1 MARILIISPYE
12 PPSDGIAKHTARLVE
27 AWDAAGHTVLV
38 VAPGKRRRIRDATP
52 IGERSRVARIL
63 GLGLSRRTWRD
74 ISSFRPDVLFVQFA
88 IAAVNVNL
96 FSVIGLCRKF
106 KDARVPV
113 IIAFH
118 EPNREY
124 NLLGPMTRS
133 IYRAIARTT
142 DVPIVFSAAGRESL
156 MYNSLFREVVE
167 VPHGT
172 TSVAQISEEDI
183 ARVSNL
189 YKIVKPLVLVL
200 GFTTPDKGADI
211 LISAASAIS
220 HSRHKNVQF
229 LIAGSPRAR
238 RGVFRVM
245 GHRDVKYGTELVNR
259 AQKLVNVDFALSGFV
274 ADQDVAALLHLADV
288 VVLPYRNITQSGIA
302 NLALSSQS
310 VIVSS
315 DLPGLRSDLGDAAR
329 YVPVGDST
337 ALAGEISWL
346 LGDDNANIRQQMRD
360 LAGQRAAANSYA
372 KVAESIL
379 DAGMPSHGR
388 NPQF

>member
-1 MARILIISPYE
+1 
-12 PPSDGIAKHTARLVE
+12 
-27 AWDAAGHTVLV
+27 
-38 VAPGKRRRIRDATP
+38 
-52 IGERSRVARIL
+52 
-63 GLGLSRRTWRD
+63 
-74 ISSFRPDVLFVQFA
+74 
-88 IAAVNVNL
+88 
-96 FSVIGLCRKF
+96 
-106 KDARVPV
+106 
-113 IIAFH
+113 
-118 EPNREY
+118 
-124 NLLGPMTRS
+124 
-133 IYRAIARTT
+133 
-142 DVPIVFSAAGRESL
+142 
-156 MYNSLFREVVE
+156 
-167 VPHGT
+167 
-172 TSVAQISEEDI
+172 
-183 ARVSNL
+183 
-189 YKIVKPLVLVL
+189 
-200 GFTTPDKGADI
+200 
-211 LISAASAIS
+211 
-220 HSRHKNVQF
+220 
-229 LIAGSPRAR
+229 
-238 RGVFRVM
+238 M